1 MRSRIRKNAGSLLGS
16 RVLANAA
23 TSESGT
29 VKNPHMSSEF
39 ADSVGFIDQEGRGT
53 SKLRFDAKHQPAQ
66 SASIAKF
73 Y

>member
-16 RVLANAA
+16 RVLANTA

-53 SKLRFDAKHQPAQ
+53 FKTSD
-66 SASIAKF
+66 
-73 Y
+73 